1 MLIKKILIGNK
12 DEAYIE
18 NRLNSGFNIFLSSD
32 NNRGK
37 TIVIQGMMYALGNEP
52 TFPSIFNFQDYYFI
66 VEIEIN
72 SRIIT
77 ICRKNDKFI
86 VLDKGRLF
94 LLDNTSEFKNY
105 WSKSIRALPVIIK
118 NEKERIVDPVLF
130 LQLYFIGQDNKN
142 TSNIF
147 KQGFYNKKDFLN
159 MIFYLG
165 GAVSFFISDSNVK
178 LLEKDL
184 KKKLIELRDLSE
196 KRKLVKD
203 GKSYGEYFST
213 VSEQEAFEEIL
224 YRMEEINLKNLELKK
239 ERNRILNKKLKWN
252 NSIQE
257 LSSLN
262 RNIEAGK
269 LNCMNCGSDH
279 IIFSLSGENGIKF
292 DVSTKEMRKDIIET
306 IKSKIES
313 YNEEVEKIEFSIRRN
328 MEILDELMCVEGV
341 SLEVL
346 LAHHKEFISIKDIDQ
361 EIISKRNEIDKINE
375 EIKLIKSGIQIDNQR
390 KKELEQELINV
401 LTDTYRL
408 IDPDHKLSP
417 FQLFTKSNQQ
427 YSGSEG
433 TIFLLSRLYAYQTVF
448 NHDYPIIVDSF
459 RAEDLSTE
467 KEERVLNVFN
477 QIPNQKIFTTT
488 LKKEEENKYLQYSY
502 INVIDYSEV
511 QPYKLLDKKDI
522 SEFKSKLN
530 ELSIKI

>member
-1 MLIKKILIGNK
+1 MLIKKILIGNEN
-12 DEAYIE
+12 EAYIE

-52 TFPSIFNFQDYYFI
+52 TFPSRFNFQDYYFV

-72 SRIIT
+72 FRIVT
-77 ICRKNDKFI
+77 ICRKNDKFV

-105 WSKSIRALPVIIK
+105 WSKAIRALPVIIK
-118 NEKERIVDPVLF
+118 NKKERIVDPVLF
-130 LQLYFIGQDNKN
+130 LQLYFIGQDNKS
-142 TSNIF
+142 TSNIL
-147 KQGFYNKKDFLN
+147 KKGFYNKKDFLN
-159 MIFYLG
+159 MIFSLG
-165 GAVSFFISDSNVK
+165 GAMSSVISDSNVK

-184 KKKLIELRDLSE
+184 KKKQIELVDLSA
-196 KRKLVKD
+196 KRKLLQD
-203 GKSYGEYFST
+203 GKNYGEYFSK
-213 VSEQEAFEEIL
+213 VSEQEEFEEIL
-224 YRMEEINLKNLELKK
+224 YRMEEINEKNLELKK
-239 ERNRILNKKLKWN
+239 ERNRILNKRLKWN

-257 LSSLN
+257 LNSLN

-269 LNCMNCGSDH
+269 LSCMNCGSEH
-279 IIFSLSGENGIKF
+279 IIFSLSGNGIAF
-292 DVSTKEMRKDIIET
+292 DVSTKEMRKEIIGT
-306 IKSKIES
+306 IESKIDS
-313 YNEEVEKIEFSIRRN
+313 YNEEVEKIEFSIRKN
-328 MEILDELMCVEGV
+328 MEILDKLMSVEGV

-346 LAHHKEFISIKDIDQ
+346 LAHHKEYISLKDIDQ
-361 EIISKRNEIDKINE
+361 EILSKRNEIDMINE
-375 EIKLIKSGIQIDNQR
+375 EIKLIKSEIQIDNQK

-401 LTDTYRL
+401 LTDTYRS
-408 IDPDHKLSP
+408 IDPDYKLSP
-417 FQLFTKSNQQ
+417 FQLFTKSNQE

-433 TIFLLSRLYAYQTVF
+433 TIFLLSRLYAYKIVF
-448 NHDYPIIVDSF
+448 NHDYPIVVDSF

-467 KEERVLNVFN
+467 KEDRVLKIFN

-488 LKKEEENKYLQYSY
+488 LKKEEENKYLKYCY

-511 QPYKLLDKKDI
+511 PPYELLNKKDI
-522 SEFKSKLN
+522 SEFKSKLS

>member
-1 MLIKKILIGNK
+1 MLIKKILIGNEN
-12 DEAYIE
+12 EAYIE

-52 TFPSIFNFQDYYFI
+52 TFPSPFNFHDYYFI

-72 SRIIT
+72 ARIIT
-77 ICRKNDKFI
+77 ICRKNDKFV
-86 VLDKGRLF
+86 VLDKGKLF

-105 WSKSIRALPVIIK
+105 WSKSIRAMPVIVK
-118 NEKERIVDPVLF
+118 NKKETIVDPVLF
-130 LQLYFIGQDNKN
+130 LQLYFVGQDDKT
-142 TSNIF
+142 TSNIL
-147 KQGFYNKKDFLN
+147 KKGYYNKTDFLN
-159 MIFYLG
+159 MLFSMG
-165 GAVSFFISDSNVK
+165 GVVSSVISDSNVK
-178 LLEKDL
+178 LLERDL
-184 KKKLIELRDLSE
+184 KKKQIDLDYLSE
-196 KRKLVKD
+196 KRKLMQD
-203 GKSYGEYFST
+203 GKSYGEYFSK
-213 VSEQEAFEEIL
+213 VSEQEEFEEIL
-224 YRMEEINLKNLELKK
+224 DRMEEINEINIELKK
-239 ERNRILNKKLKWN
+239 ERNPILNKRLKWN

-257 LSSLN
+257 LNSLN

-269 LNCMNCGSDH
+269 LSCMNCGSEH
-279 IIFSLSGENGIKF
+279 ITFSLSGDGIEF

-306 IKSKIES
+306 IKSKIDS
-313 YNEEVEKIEFSIRRN
+313 YNEEVEKIEFSIRKN

-361 EIISKRNEIDKINE
+361 EIIYKRNVIDKINE
-375 EIKLIKSGIQIDNQR
+375 EIKLIKSGIQIDKHK

-401 LTDTYRL
+401 LTDTYRS
-408 IDPDHKLSP
+408 IDPDHKLSL
-417 FQLFTKSNQQ
+417 FQLFTKSSQQ

-433 TIFLLSRLYAYQTVF
+433 TIFLLSRLYAYQIVF

-467 KEERVLNVFN
+467 KEERVLKVFN

-488 LKKEEENKYLQYSY
+488 LKKEEENKYLQYRF

-511 QPYKLLDKKDI
+511 QAYKLLNKKDI
-522 SEFKSKLN
+522 SEFKSKLS

>member
-1 MLIKKILIGNK
+1 
-12 DEAYIE
+12 
-18 NRLNSGFNIFLSSD
+18 
-32 NNRGK
+32 
-37 TIVIQGMMYALGNEP
+37 MYALGNEP
-52 TFPSIFNFQDYYFI
+52 TFPSQFNFQDYYFI
-66 VEIEIN
+66 VEIEIDF
-72 SRIIT
+72 RIIT
-77 ICRKNDKFI
+77 ICRKNDKFV

-105 WSKSIRALPVIIK
+105 WSKVIRALPVIIK
-118 NEKERIVDPVLF
+118 NKKERIVDPVLF
-130 LQLYFIGQDNKN
+130 LQLYFVGQDNKS
-142 TSNIF
+142 TSNIL
-147 KQGFYNKKDFLN
+147 KKGFYNKKDFIN
-159 MIFYLG
+159 MIFSLG
-165 GAVSFFISDSNVK
+165 GAMSSVILDSNVK

-184 KKKLIELRDLSE
+184 KRKQIELVDLSA
-196 KRKLVKD
+196 KRKLVQD
-203 GKSYGEYFST
+203 GKSYGEYFSK
-213 VSEQEAFEEIL
+213 VSEQEEFEEIL
-224 YRMEEINLKNLELKK
+224 YRMEEINEKNLELKK
-239 ERNRILNKKLKWN
+239 ERNRILNKRLKWK

-257 LSSLN
+257 LNSLN

-269 LNCMNCGSDH
+269 LSCMNCGSEH
-279 IIFSLSGENGIKF
+279 ITFSLSGNGIAF
-292 DVSTKEMRKDIIET
+292 DVSTKEMRKEIIGT
-306 IKSKIES
+306 IESKIDS
-313 YNEEVEKIEFSIRRN
+313 YNEEVEKIEFSIRKN
-328 MEILDELMCVEGV
+328 MESLDELMCVEGV

-361 EIISKRNEIDKINE
+361 EIISKSNEIDKINE
-375 EIKLIKSGIQIDNQR
+375 EIKLIKSGIQIDNQ
-390 KKELEQELINV
+390 KKKKLEQELINV

-511 QPYKLLDKKDI
+511 RPYKLLDKKDI

>member
-1 MLIKKILIGNK
+1 
-12 DEAYIE
+12 
-18 NRLNSGFNIFLSSD
+18 
-32 NNRGK
+32 
-37 TIVIQGMMYALGNEP
+37 
-52 TFPSIFNFQDYYFI
+52 
-66 VEIEIN
+66 
-72 SRIIT
+72 
-77 ICRKNDKFI
+77 
-86 VLDKGRLF
+86 
-94 LLDNTSEFKNY
+94 
-105 WSKSIRALPVIIK
+105 
-118 NEKERIVDPVLF
+118 
-130 LQLYFIGQDNKN
+130 
-142 TSNIF
+142 
-147 KQGFYNKKDFLN
+147 
-159 MIFYLG
+159 
-165 GAVSFFISDSNVK
+165 
-178 LLEKDL
+178 
-184 KKKLIELRDLSE
+184 
-196 KRKLVKD
+196 
-203 GKSYGEYFST
+203 
-213 VSEQEAFEEIL
+213 
-224 YRMEEINLKNLELKK
+224 
-239 ERNRILNKKLKWN
+239 
-252 NSIQE
+252 
-257 LSSLN
+257 
-262 RNIEAGK
+262 
-269 LNCMNCGSDH
+269 MNCGSDH